1 MPLHIIQRGNNRSAC
16 FACEADYQVYLS
28 LLQDYAAHTDCDV
41 HAYVLMT
48 NHVHLLLSSPGG
60 KAPSV
65 LMRRLGQHYVQ
76 YFNRRHGRTGTL
88 WEGRFRSSLV
98 DADSYLVACQRYIEL
113 NPVRAGMVDEP
124 GRYRWSSY
132 HANALGALDSLVT
145 PHALYLGLGAHA
157 EARQT
162 AYRRLFQEALP
173 EAQVERIRQAG
184 KRNAAI
190 GSAEFVS
197 VMSAADA
204 GRSPSRPRGRP
215 RLVGDRTIDQ
225 KMCSDPELFTR
236 TGSA

>member
-1 MPLHIIQRGNNRSAC
+1 
-16 FACEADYQVYLS
+16 
-28 LLQDYAAHTDCDV
+28 
-41 HAYVLMT
+41 
-48 NHVHLLLSSPGG
+48 
-60 KAPSV
+60 
-65 LMRRLGQHYVQ
+65 MRRLGQHYVQ

-98 DADSYLVACQRYIEL
+98 DADSDLIACHRYIEL
-113 NPVRAGMVDEP
+113 NPMRAGIVDEP

-132 HANALGALDSLVT
+132 HANALGAADSLVT

-157 EARQT
+157 EARQA

-173 EAQVERIRQAG
+173 EGQVERIRQAS

-190 GSAEFVS
+190 GSEAFVS
-197 VMSAADA
+197 GLAASHA
-204 GRSPSRPRGRP
+204 SPAPPRPRGRP

-225 KMCSDPELFTR
+225 KMRSDPELFIR